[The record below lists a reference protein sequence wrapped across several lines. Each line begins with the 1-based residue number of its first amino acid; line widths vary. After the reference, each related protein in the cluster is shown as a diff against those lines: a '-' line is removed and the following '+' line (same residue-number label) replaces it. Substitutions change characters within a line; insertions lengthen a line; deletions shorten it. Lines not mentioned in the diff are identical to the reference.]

1 MVMQHNRI
9 LSNKNAIITG
19 AASGIG
25 RAAVKV
31 FAENGANVWAF
42 ARKPD
47 EEFEN
52 FLHELSSEYGCWI
65 KPVYVDLTSE
75 EDLKKAFMLIKKENL
90 PIDCLI
96 NNAGASY
103 DALLPMISKSR
114 AMDLFQINFFAHMQ
128 LTQYV
133 SRVMTRQK
141 HGSIVFTGSYLGFD
155 GNRGQ
160 MVYSATKAAVHGMT
174 KSLSKELMDS
184 GIRVNAV
191 APGVVQTK
199 LLQTM
204 TADEYKQAVNKSLM
218 HRAADPEEIANMIM
232 VLASD
237 LSSYVTGQIVRVDG
251 GMN

>member
-25 RAAVKV
+25 RAVVKV

-42 ARKPD
+42 ARKLD

-52 FLHELSSEYGCWI
+52 FLHELSSECGCWI

-75 EDLKKAFMLIKKENL
+75 KDLKEAFMLIKKENM

-103 DALLPMISKSR
+103 DALLPMISKSK

-133 SRVMTRQK
+133 SRIMTRQK

-174 KSLSKELMDS
+174 KSLSKELMDF

-191 APGVVQTK
+191 EPGVVQTK

-204 TADEYKQAVNKSLM
+204 TADEYKQAINKSLM
-218 HRAADPEEIANMIM
+218 HRAAEPEEIANMIM

>member
-1 MVMQHNRI
+1 MQHKI
-9 LSNKNAIITG
+9 LNNKNAIITG

-25 RAAVKV
+25 KATVKV

-42 ARKPD
+42 ARRPN
-47 EEFEN
+47 EEFESH
-52 FLHELSSEYGCWI
+52 LQKLTEGCGCWI
-65 KPVYVDLTSE
+65 KPVYVDLTNE
-75 EDLKKAFMLIKKENL
+75 EDLKKAFMEIKRENL

-103 DALLPMISKSR
+103 DALLPMISKQK
-114 AMDLFQINFFAHMQ
+114 ALDLFQINFFAHVQ

-133 SRVMTRQK
+133 SRIMTRQK
-141 HGSIVFTGSYLGFD
+141 RGSIVFTGSYLGFD

-160 MVYSATKAAVHGMT
+160 MIYSATKAAVHGMT

-191 APGVVQTK
+191 APGVVETK
-199 LLQTM
+199 LLQSM
-204 TADEYKQAVNKSLM
+204 TTDEYDQAISKSLM
-218 HRAADPEEIANMIM
+218 RRAAKPDEIANMIM

>member
-1 MVMQHNRI
+1 MQHNRI

-25 RAAVKV
+25 KATVKV
-31 FAENGANVWAF
+31 FAENSANVWAF

-47 EEFEN
+47 EEFERY
-52 FLHELSSEYGCWI
+52 LQELASENRCWI
-65 KPVYVDLTSE
+65 KPVYVDLICE
-75 EDLKKAFMLIKKENL
+75 EELKRAFMVIKKENL
-90 PIDCLI
+90 PIDCLV

-103 DALLPMISKSR
+103 DALLPMISKSK
-114 AMDLFQINFFAHMQ
+114 ALDLFQINFFAHVQ

-133 SRVMTRQK
+133 SRIMTRQK
-141 HGSIVFTGSYLGFD
+141 QGSIVFTGSYLGID

-160 MVYSATKAAVHGMT
+160 MIYSATKAAVHGMT
-174 KSLSKELMDS
+174 KSLSKELIDS

-191 APGVVQTK
+191 APGVVDTK
-199 LLQTM
+199 LLQSM
-204 TADEYKQAVNKSLM
+204 SPSEYNQAVKKSIM

-237 LSSYVTGQIVRVDG
+237 LSSYVTGQIIRVDG

>member
-25 RAAVKV
+25 KATVKV

-47 EEFEN
+47 EEFERY
-52 FLHELSSEYGCWI
+52 LQELASENRCWI
-65 KPVYVDLTSE
+65 KPVYVDLICE
-75 EDLKKAFMLIKKENL
+75 EELKRAFMVIKKENL
-90 PIDCLI
+90 PIDCLV

-103 DALLPMISKSR
+103 DALLPMISKSK
-114 AMDLFQINFFAHMQ
+114 ALDLFQINFFAHVQ

-133 SRVMTRQK
+133 SRIMTRQK
-141 HGSIVFTGSYLGFD
+141 QGSIVFTGSYLGID

-160 MVYSATKAAVHGMT
+160 MIYSATKAAVHGMT
-174 KSLSKELMDS
+174 KSLSKELIDS

-191 APGVVQTK
+191 APGVVDTK
-199 LLQTM
+199 LLQSM
-204 TADEYKQAVNKSLM
+204 SPSEYNQAVKKNIM

-237 LSSYVTGQIVRVDG
+237 LSSYVTGQIIQVDG